1 MLACG
6 CKPPDESLE
15 HAKQSLIPIEDD
27 TSWVDKLA
35 TTIVKVPPAAM
46 AADGPAAHNGGE
58 KYRRMIINSVK
69 RWTCE
74 MFVESPD
81 LIRDMFALLLR
92 QYNGVT
98 EVCLPCVTL
107 FQTCTRADHAVSG
120 EDVRHTRAQCP
131 RRRRLHNIL
140 KSNPSLAQR
149 AIRACRR
156 GDTQR
161 LSMVQPLNIINDE
174 MLAGI

>member
-1 MLACG
+1 MTTAPNWYVFLCVSLTNHNLLQMLACG

-35 TTIVKVPPAAM
+35 TTIVIVPPAAT
-46 AADGPAAHNGGE
+46 AVDGPAAHNGAE

-69 RWTCE
+69 RWTCDN
-74 MFVESPD
+74 FVESSD

-98 EVCLPCVTL
+98 EVWEALEWSYDIVVLVLVRSC
-107 FQTCTRADHAVSG
+107 
-120 EDVRHTRAQCP
+120 DVW
-131 RRRRLHNIL
+131 RRR
-140 KSNPSLAQR
+140 
-149 AIRACRR
+149 
-156 GDTQR
+156 T
-161 LSMVQPLNIINDE
+161 
-174 MLAGI
+174 